1 MFGIG
6 FPELL
11 LIIGIALIVVGPEK
25 LPDLA
30 RAMGRGIA
38 EFRRAT
44 NELKET
50 FEQDETV
57 KGFKDEFHQAQREV
71 FSRKALTRF
80 LEPELPPPASK
91 PAKAEATAITPNTAE
106 EAARPSQV
114 EADPA
119 ASDSRTEGDEAIERV
134 EAGNQSKQSSPRVE

>member
-71 FSRKALTRF
+71 FSRKTLTRF
-80 LEPELPPPASK
+80 LEPEMPPPASK
-91 PAKAEATAITPNTAE
+91 TAKAEATPMASNTAE
-106 EAARPSQV
+106 EIERGH
-114 EADPA
+114 ELDA
-119 ASDSRTEGDEAIERV
+119 ASPVSDAGIEGDEIKDSEETRD
-134 EAGNQSKQSSPRVE
+134 QSKLSSQG